1 MAQWGVPWLSFCF
14 IDPKSGGEESVNP
27 ETRIGADQREGKK
40 KKSSTLHPNSLLFL
54 ASKGAAYKTE
64 NFQTI
69 TTLLQPSIPD
79 KLWACFHL
87 IQPMSGEESGFPV
100 S

>member
-40 KKSSTLHPNSLLFL
+40 KKAAHSTPTVYYF
-54 ASKGAAYKTE
+54 
-64 NFQTI
+64 
-69 TTLLQPSIPD
+69 
-79 KLWACFHL
+79 
-87 IQPMSGEESGFPV
+87 
-100 S
+100 